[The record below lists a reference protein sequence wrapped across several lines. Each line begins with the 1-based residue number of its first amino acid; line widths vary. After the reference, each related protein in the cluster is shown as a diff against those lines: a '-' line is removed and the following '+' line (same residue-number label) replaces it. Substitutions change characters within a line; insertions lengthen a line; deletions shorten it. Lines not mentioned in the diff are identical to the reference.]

1 MQKVKKAIIPV
12 AGYGTRFLP
21 FTKAL
26 PKSMLPIVNIPAVQ
40 LVIQEAIDSGIEEI
54 ILIVGQHKGII
65 ESHFS
70 TAEELE
76 RVLQERGSYDYLEKV
91 VYPQNMAKI
100 HCVVQEQQI
109 GTGNAVL
116 LAEQLVNNEPFA
128 VMFGDDVMQSETPV
142 LKQLIEVF
150 ERENKTVIGVQRVG
164 YDSVA
169 KYASCEYSDYSG
181 SIYTVSALTEKPDPL
196 TAKSDLAPLGRYVF
210 GANFFKNLHSLKP
223 GVYGEYQL
231 TDAIA
236 NEINNGGVLAYEFEG
251 RRFDIGDVFG
261 FLQAN
266 IEFALEN
273 PALSDKMKEY
283 LKNLSK
289 KF

>member
-100 HCVVQEQQI
+100 HYVIQEQQI

-142 LKQLIEVF
+142 LKQGRNEQCGSATHTHIHRLNIIVCNTATRF
-150 ERENKTVIGVQRVG
+150 LVQFPLSFG
-164 YDSVA
+164 Y
-169 KYASCEYSDYSG
+169 
-181 SIYTVSALTEKPDPL
+181 
-196 TAKSDLAPLGRYVF
+196 
-210 GANFFKNLHSLKP
+210 
-223 GVYGEYQL
+223 
-231 TDAIA
+231 
-236 NEINNGGVLAYEFEG
+236 
-251 RRFDIGDVFG
+251 
-261 FLQAN
+261 
-266 IEFALEN
+266 
-273 PALSDKMKEY
+273 
-283 LKNLSK
+283 
-289 KF
+289 